1 MDPIIKQRLVGSLI
15 LLALGTV
22 FWPIVFVEPEQP
34 VAIEVGPMPA
44 PPVIDQTPLPEP
56 QSPKALVLATV
67 PEPEV
72 IDEAELLEVDVAT
85 GERDGESALSTDDL
99 PEKDKLETLATRE
112 QKPAVTLRDS
122 AGFANAWA
130 LQVVATG
137 SETRAE
143 QLVSELVAKGYEAY
157 HRRFDQSDKSVWRVQ
172 IGPTIERDKLLALKP
187 EIDASLKVN
196 ARVVKYRP

>member
-1 MDPIIKQRLVGSLI
+1 MDPIIKQRLVGSVI

-22 FWPIVFVEPEQP
+22 FWPIVFVEPESP
-34 VAIEVGPMPA
+34 VTISVESMPS
-44 PPVIDQTPLPEP
+44 PPVIDKTPLPEP
-56 QSPKALVLATV
+56 ESPKALVLATV

-72 IDEAELLEVDVAT
+72 IDEAEQLEADIAT
-85 GERDGESALSTDDL
+85 LEADGENAVVVDPL
-99 PEKDKLETLATRE
+99 PEKEQLETLATRD
-112 QKPAVTLRDS
+112 QKPTVTLRDN

-130 LQVVATG
+130 LQVVAVG
-137 SETRAE
+137 AEARAE

-157 HRRFDQSDKSVWRVQ
+157 HRRFDTADKSVWRVQ
-172 IGPTIERDKLLALKP
+172 IGPAIERDKLLALKP